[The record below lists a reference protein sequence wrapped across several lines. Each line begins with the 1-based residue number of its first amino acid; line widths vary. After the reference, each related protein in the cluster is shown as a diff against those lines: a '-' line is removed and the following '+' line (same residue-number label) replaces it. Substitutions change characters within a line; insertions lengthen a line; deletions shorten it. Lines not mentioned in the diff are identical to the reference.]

1 MCGLTVTN
9 NVKSKLRARR
19 SKISFLTVLFT
30 YQFYSQRSEF
40 LNGKSAK
47 VFHILYS
54 CLQVSKDTIYT
65 SMPLFIQLPF
75 L

>member
-30 YQFYSQRSEF
+30 YRSEF

-47 VFHILYS
+47 VLHILYS
-54 CLQVSKDTIYT
+54 RLQVNNDTICT
-65 SMPLFIQLPF
+65 SMLLFIQLPF